1 MDDFEI
7 EYAERYPGIVKL
19 WLNAWE
25 RFIPFLAYPPVIAKI
40 VYTTDLVVILSRPGG
55 VWDVAEKG
63 IQDPGALPRRRLRP
77 QAGTPDRPGPHHY
90 QGRCDRDGYSRL
102 ERSSKHL
109 RDLLPRSA
117 QYLLTPNQQE
127 RKAIPL
133 LHRRSDRRPP
143 LGTSVPIPAGRA
155 SATIERGCCPR
166 PTPVGSCAN
175 SGTARPPTLGR
186 RTWSSRPSWPR
197 PATATPAPPCATSSQ
212 APRPSPRSTS
222 CST

>member
-133 LHRRSDRRPP
+133 LHRRSDRPIRGPLSWP
-143 LGTSVPIPAGRA
+143 LGHKPGYQCI
-155 SATIERGCCPR
+155 
-166 PTPVGSCAN
+166 
-175 SGTARPPTLGR
+175 
-186 RTWSSRPSWPR
+186 
-197 PATATPAPPCATSSQ
+197 
-212 APRPSPRSTS
+212 SPRGPETQRQPLDQVVEALIARGISPIS
-222 CST
+222 